1 MNTAIKT
8 VGVIGAGRMGLPI
21 IGHLA
26 GKGFD
31 VLVHDLDLSKK
42 ALIEARGANWADNST
57 GLATRSDAILICVG
71 FDREL
76 RGLISAN
83 GILPNIRPETIVAVL
98 STVLPATMTELA
110 TIGND
115 QCIHVIDSTVC
126 RGGKAAD
133 TGTLLSF
140 VAGAE
145 AVVERLRPVLAAYS
159 TDIVHTGNVGTAQVA
174 KAANNLILWA
184 CLVAD
189 HEALALAKR
198 FGMDIEV
205 LRQALLISSANNC
218 ALNDWGTQSMAWAQD
233 DMAIVGAMAD
243 EVGISLPQAG
253 VVREVC
259 RTLKPRRY
267 KLDEYGD

>member
-1 MNTAIKT
+1 MSAAIKT

-26 GKGFD
+26 SKGFS

-42 ALIEARGANWADNST
+42 PLIAAHGANWSDTSAE
-57 GLATRSDAILICVG
+57 LAEKSDAILICVG

-76 RGLISAN
+76 RELISAN
-83 GILPNIRPETIVAVL
+83 GILSNIRPDTIVAVL
-98 STVLPATMTELA
+98 STVLPETMSDLSK
-110 TIGND
+110 IGD
-115 QCIHVIDSTVC
+115 AQGIHVIDSTVC
-126 RGGKAAD
+126 RGGHAAD

-140 VAGAE
+140 VAGDE

-159 TDIVHTGNVGTAQVA
+159 TDIIHTGKVGTAQVA

-198 FGMDIEV
+198 FGMDVEV

-218 ALNDWGTQSMAWAQD
+218 ALKDWGSQSMAWAQD

-243 EVGISLPQAG
+243 QIGISLPQAG

-267 KLDEYGD
+267 KLDEYGV

>member
-1 MNTAIKT
+1 MNMPIKT
-8 VGVIGAGRMGLPI
+8 VGVIGAGRMGLPV

-26 GKGFD
+26 AKGFT
-31 VLVHDLDLSKK
+31 VRVCDLDAAKRP
-42 ALIEARGANWADNST
+42 LIESRGAAWIDT
-57 GLATRSDAILICVG
+57 TVELATTCDAILICVG
-71 FDREL
+71 YDREL
-76 RGLISAN
+76 RELISAE
-83 GILPNIRPETIVAVL
+83 GILPHARAETIIAVL
-98 STVLPATMTELA
+98 STVLPETMVALA
-110 TIGND
+110 AIGTAAGV
-115 QCIHVIDSTVC
+115 HVIDSTVC
-126 RGGKAAD
+126 RGGRAAD

-140 VAGAE
+140 VAGVAD
-145 AVVERLRPVLAAYS
+145 VVERIRPVLGAYS

-218 ALNDWGTQSMAWAQD
+218 ALKDWGTQSMAWAQD

-243 EVGISLPQAG
+243 KVGISLPQAG
-253 VVREVC
+253 VVREIC

-267 KLDEYGD
+267 ELDEYGV